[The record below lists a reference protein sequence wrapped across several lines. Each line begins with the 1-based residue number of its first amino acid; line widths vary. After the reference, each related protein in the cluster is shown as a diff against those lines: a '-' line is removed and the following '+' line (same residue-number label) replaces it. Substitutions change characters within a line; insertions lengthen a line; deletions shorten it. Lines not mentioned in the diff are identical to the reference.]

1 MRILHTS
8 DWHVGRT
15 LHGASLESA
24 HARFFD
30 WLVETVKQEAV
41 DAVIVAG
48 DVFDRA
54 VPPLEAVQLVD
65 RVITALSTHA
75 RVVLTPGNHDSA
87 LRLGFGQ
94 DWNGERVIVRSRVA
108 DVGQPVVLPKPDGQA
123 GAVLFALPYLDPELA
138 RGQLGATGPGSN
150 QTAPAT
156 DQQTA
161 AEADGGKAVPR
172 SHEGVV
178 TAALERVR
186 AGYRQT
192 GMPQDVPVILVAHAF
207 VAGAKAS
214 DSERDI
220 KVGGVDLVPSQ
231 VLVPPQGWRPD
242 YVALGH
248 LHRAQFVAGLDGA
261 QGGPV
266 MRYSGS
272 PVAFSFSEAEDQ
284 KSVTIVEL
292 DKRGAGVKIRVLPT
306 PVERP
311 LAVLTGQLAELLGP
325 AYAPFREHYVSVEV
339 TDRVRPAEL
348 VSRVKAVFPWALS
361 TQHKPV
367 DALSQSQVDLA
378 SRRASR
384 AQSNPVDVVGEF
396 IAAVTGRGADA
407 EVVSVIR
414 ESYESVRSRK
424 AGTK

>member
-65 RVITALSTHA
+65 RVITALSAHA

-138 RGQLGATGPGSN
+138 RGQLAHALAGREVA
-150 QTAPAT
+150 
-156 DQQTA
+156 
-161 AEADGGKAVPR
+161 R

-178 TAALERVR
+178 AAAMEMVR
-186 AGYRQT
+186 AGHARVD
-192 GMPQDVPVILVAHAF
+192 QDLPVVLVAHAF
-207 VAGAKAS
+207 VAGGRAS

-220 KVGGVDLVPSQ
+220 KVGGVDLVPSE
-231 VLVPPQGWRPD
+231 VLVPPQGWQPD

-248 LHRAQFVAGLDGA
+248 LHRAQFVAGLDGGD
-261 QGGPV
+261 GGSV
-266 MRYSGS
+266 VRYSGS

-292 DKRGAGVKIRVLPT
+292 DKRGAGVKIRVLST

-348 VSRVKAVFPWALS
+348 VTRVKAVFPWALS

-407 EVVSVIR
+407 EIVSVIR